1 MGDGAHTLLCRGG
14 WLHGQKITDIA
25 TRFYV
30 LVSKLRV
37 NKRTVQ
43 ETLIVNNWFA
53 DIQGALTVGV
63 IIAFLELWHL
73 NAQVIL

>member
-1 MGDGAHTLLCRGG
+1 MVT
-14 WLHGQKITDIA
+14 WTKKSTDLA
-25 TRFYV
+25 THHFYV

-53 DIQGALTVGV
+53 DIQGALTMGV